1 MEYIITESR
10 ISRVLK
16 SINKVIEY
24 NISGSLY
31 LNISPEVLKTV
42 SVDMNCMASDNLIYS
57 IIGRLHIN
65 ASWIES
71 NRLKGRN
78 KETPR
83 YILLIVAEKGKG
95 VY

>member
-10 ISRVLK
+10 VSRVLK
-16 SINKVIEY
+16 SINLIIEY
-24 NISGSLY
+24 NISESFY
-31 LNISPEVLKTV
+31 INISPEVLKTV
-42 SVDMNCMASDNLIYS
+42 SVDINRITSDNLIYS
-57 IIGRLHIN
+57 ITCRLHIN

-78 KETPR
+78 KETPT
-83 YILLIVAEKGKG
+83 YIQLIVAEKGKG